1 MIELLSIFL
10 TIIFFTSII
19 FFPYFDKV
27 DKVKVKDKYFKTHLK
42 NFDLKTLSI
51 LTILN
56 LILFLTL
63 IGLKLSD
70 LNLVVYFA
78 YSIFVFYLLIN
89 LKNFIIDKNLKYFS
103 ITFASIVFILS
114 IDLAYN
120 LTLFWDA
127 QKLWFPKALIFYNDG
142 SVFDLKE
149 TGYSHYSFFGSLLW
163 AFFWKVSNIPNEY
176 IGRISYIVIFCFSL
190 VNFLDLSK
198 STPEKKIIYFLLLNL
213 LIYNY
218 WHFKG
223 TQEILVFSF
232 LLICSKYLFKVFFHN
247 ELNKYNFIL
256 VFLSINLI
264 IWTKN
269 EGILLGLI
277 IIFLITIFIKKNP
290 FFKFKIITIFT
301 LLVLIR
307 FSLFKFYG
315 LDINLSKDF
324 DFKNIFEIFYQN
336 LNFTNLFLIFKYIS
350 ISSFKFPHI
359 ILSLICAVLIV
370 RDRKIFKK
378 CYFLYA
384 YLFLS
389 ISLIF
394 VIYLSSQNDIEFMVS
409 TGALR
414 LMFEFSSPYLLF
426 IYIFFVETYKKIEN

>member
-1 MIELLSIFL
+1 MIELLGIF
-10 TIIFFTSII
+10 IITLFFTSII
-19 FFPYFDKV
+19 FLPT
-27 DKVKVKDKYFKTHLK
+27 FKKMDNK
-42 NFDLKTLSI
+42 NFKLYNSSFDLKTLSI
-51 LTILN
+51 LIILN
-56 LILFLTL
+56 IILLLTL
-63 IGLKLSD
+63 VGVKLSYINYTAY
-70 LNLVVYFA
+70 LA
-78 YSIFVFYLLIN
+78 YSIFVLYFFIN
-89 LKNFIIDKNLKYFS
+89 FKNFIFEKNLKYFL
-103 ITFASIVFILS
+103 IIFVPIVFFYS
-114 IDLAYN
+114 VDLAYN

-127 QKLWFPKALIFYNDG
+127 QKMWFPKALIFYNDG
-142 SVFDLKE
+142 TVSDLKD
-149 TGYSHYSFFGSLLW
+149 TPYSHYSFFGSLIW

-176 IGRISYIVIFCFSL
+176 IGRIFYLVIFCFAL
-190 VNFLDLSK
+190 INFLDLSK
-198 STPEKKIIYFLLLNL
+198 AKPEKKIIYFLLLNL

-218 WHFKG
+218 WHFRG
-223 TQEILVFSF
+223 AQEILVFSF
-232 LLICSKYLFKVFFHN
+232 LLICAKYLFKIFFQKEQN
-247 ELNKYNFIL
+247 IYNLIF
-256 VFLSINLI
+256 VFLSLNLI

>member
-1 MIELLSIFL
+1 MFFLGENMIELLSIFL
-10 TIIFFTSII
+10 TTIFFTSII
-19 FFPYFDKV
+19 FFPDFDKV
-27 DKVKVKDKYFKTHLK
+27 KIKDKYFKAHLK

-63 IGLKLSD
+63 IGFKLSD

-190 VNFLDLSK
+190 
-198 STPEKKIIYFLLLNL
+198 
-213 LIYNY
+213 
-218 WHFKG
+218 
-223 TQEILVFSF
+223 
-232 LLICSKYLFKVFFHN
+232 
-247 ELNKYNFIL
+247 
-256 VFLSINLI
+256 
-264 IWTKN
+264 
-269 EGILLGLI
+269 
-277 IIFLITIFIKKNP
+277 
-290 FFKFKIITIFT
+290 
-301 LLVLIR
+301 
-307 FSLFKFYG
+307 
-315 LDINLSKDF
+315 
-324 DFKNIFEIFYQN
+324 
-336 LNFTNLFLIFKYIS
+336 
-350 ISSFKFPHI
+350 
-359 ILSLICAVLIV
+359 
-370 RDRKIFKK
+370 
-378 CYFLYA
+378 
-384 YLFLS
+384 
-389 ISLIF
+389 
-394 VIYLSSQNDIEFMVS
+394 
-409 TGALR
+409 
-414 LMFEFSSPYLLF
+414 
-426 IYIFFVETYKKIEN
+426 

>member
-378 CYFLYA
+378 CYFLYT

-394 VIYLSSQNDIEFMVS
+394 VIYLSSPNVIEFMVS

>member
-10 TIIFFTSII
+10 TTIFFTSII
-19 FFPYFDKV
+19 FFPDFDKV
-27 DKVKVKDKYFKTHLK
+27 KIKDKYFKAHLK

-324 DFKNIFEIFYQN
+324 DFKNIFEIFYKN

-378 CYFLYA
+378 CYFLYT

-394 VIYLSSQNDIEFMVS
+394 VIYLSSPNVIEFMVS

>member
-324 DFKNIFEIFYQN
+324 DFKNIFEIFYKN

-378 CYFLYA
+378 CYFLYT

-394 VIYLSSQNDIEFMVS
+394 VIYLSSPNVIEFMVS

>member
-10 TIIFFTSII
+10 TTIFFTSII
-19 FFPYFDKV
+19 FFPDFDKV
-27 DKVKVKDKYFKTHLK
+27 KIKDKYFKAHLK

-127 QKLWFPKALIFYNDG
+127 QKLWFAKALIFYNDG

-198 STPEKKIIYFLLLNL
+198 STFQKKIIYFLLLNL

-218 WHFKG
+218 WHFRG

-277 IIFLITIFIKKNP
+277 VIFLITIFIKKNP

-324 DFKNIFEIFYQN
+324 DFKNIFEIFYKN

-378 CYFLYA
+378 CYFLYT

-394 VIYLSSQNDIEFMVS
+394 VIYLSSPNVIEFMVS